1 MATIRL
7 SDIIDVTVFQD
18 IAAVD
23 SPEKTAFY
31 DSGIITRSP
40 FFDGLATSPGTVAE
54 LPFWNDI
61 DPTSAPN
68 ISTDDPAVSATA
80 EKINQGKQISRK
92 LQLNKG
98 WSETDLAAER
108 VMGGDGMT
116 RIRSRADTYWR
127 RQWQRYLLA
136 ASNGVLAD
144 NIANDSGD
152 MVFDASIADGN
163 NATAANLFSRSN
175 FTTAAF
181 TLGDMFA
188 VTGVVAMHSV
198 VYKRAVDNDDI
209 DFIPDSQGNMTIPTY
224 LGKRVVVD
232 DGMTVVAGGT
242 SGFRYTTVL
251 FGESAFAWGEGTPT
265 VPVEVDR
272 KAEQGNGGG
281 VETLWTRKTHII
293 HPFGFQFT
301 SGSVASESATLTEMA
316 AAANWDRVVDR
327 KNVPLAYLITNG

>member
-224 LGKRVVVD
+224 LGKR
-232 DGMTVVAGGT
+232 
-242 SGFRYTTVL
+242 
-251 FGESAFAWGEGTPT
+251 
-265 VPVEVDR
+265 
-272 KAEQGNGGG
+272 
-281 VETLWTRKTHII
+281 
-293 HPFGFQFT
+293 
-301 SGSVASESATLTEMA
+301 
-316 AAANWDRVVDR
+316 
-327 KNVPLAYLITNG
+327 